1 MHDAKAVRDDAK
13 AVRDDA
19 KEVRDDAM
27 AVRDVRDVHDVH
39 DVRDVSLVRDKAG
52 PAGGV
57 KGEGVRADADPDDYD
72 CHHGGP

>member
-13 AVRDDA
+13 EVRDDA

-27 AVRDVRDVHDVH
+27 AVRDVRDVHDV
-39 DVRDVSLVRDKAG
+39 SMVRDKAG

-57 KGEGVRADADPDDYD
+57 KGEGVRADADPDDCD
-72 CHHGGP
+72 HHGGP

>member
-13 AVRDDA
+13 EVRDDA

-27 AVRDVRDVHDVH
+27 AVRDDAMAVRDVRDVH
-39 DVRDVSLVRDKAG
+39 DVSLVRDKAG

-57 KGEGVRADADPDDYD
+57 KGEGGRADAVPDDYD
-72 CHHGGP
+72 HHDGP